1 MSLYIA
7 VEFNLFDVNGMS
19 LILLDYMV
27 EKLGAEPSKTGELV
41 NLLYSNYGTT
51 IAGLRVSFPCFTPLS
66 LK

>member
-1 MSLYIA
+1 MSGI
-7 VEFNLFDVNGMS
+7 S

-41 NLLYSNYGTT
+41 NLLYSNYETT